1 MRVKRMTADLSE
13 YPDLVVILL
22 GMRVRKP
29 RGILRLLGVGPK
41 LYRSHHDMPDGLLS
55 HEDVVW
61 SLWPPH
67 WGARQYWRD
76 LESLERWTRSD
87 PHRQWWQQFL
97 RDSGGT
103 GFWHEAYF
111 ARGGI
116 DSVYDDMST
125 ATGLARFA
133 RTVPARGRLFST
145 RGRVGDTVRAADRA
159 VPEIAPVITES
170 ALYDTADTNNCSAID
185 LPDTNGH
192 AHIPG
197 ALTCCQTDTPVNE
210 NQHQVSDIRPRDEH
224 RG

>member
-1 MRVKRMTADLSE
+1 MTADLSE

-22 GMRVRKP
+22 GMRVRTP

-41 LYRSHHDMPDGLLS
+41 LYRSHHDRPDGLLS

-76 LESLERWTRSD
+76 LESLERWTRSE
-87 PHRQWWQQFL
+87 PHRQWWQRFL

-116 DSVYDDMST
+116 DSVYDDMS
-125 ATGLARFA
+125 APAGLARFA
-133 RTVPARGRLFST
+133 PTVPARGRLFST
-145 RGRVGDTVRAADRA
+145 RGRVRGTA
-159 VPEIAPVITES
+159 PEIAPAVTES
-170 ALYDTADTNNCSAID
+170 ALYDTTDSNTCAAID
-185 LPDTNGH
+185 LACANGH

-197 ALTCCQTDTPVNE
+197 ALTCCRPDTPVNE
-210 NQHQVSDIRPRDEH
+210 NQRQVSDIRPHDEH